1 MLNNV
6 IPVRSSHRA
15 DTRMPVYYL
24 SHGGGPWPFMEG
36 PFRAMFAQLER
47 SLQDIPRQLPAEPR
61 ALLVITGHW
70 EAAQFTVS
78 TGPQPGMIYDYF
90 GFPESMYQ
98 IHYPAPGSPEL
109 AAQVA
114 ALLEKSGWHV
124 GTDPQRGFDHGT
136 YSLLKPLYPEAN
148 IPVVQL
154 SLRTPLDPAEHI
166 SVGRALAPLRDQ
178 GVLILGSGQ
187 SFHNMHIRGTQAR
200 HASETFDAW
209 LRHSVLAEPD
219 ARAAA
224 LMEWEYAP
232 NARIAHPHADHL
244 IPLHVAAGAAE
255 DDLASCVFG
264 DYIADLATSAY
275 RFDGRFR
282 ESAFDALRLHE
293 RHLHR

>member
-1 MLNNV
+1 MLDKI
-6 IPVRSSHRA
+6 IPARTDP

-36 PFRAMFAQLER
+36 PFRAMFTQLER
-47 SLQDIPRQLPAEPR
+47 SLQDIPRQLPAPPR
-61 ALLVITGHW
+61 ALLVISGHW
-70 EAAQFTVS
+70 EEAQFTVS
-78 TGPQPGMIYDYF
+78 TAPQPGMIYDYA

-114 ALLEKSGWHV
+114 ALLEKSGWPV
-124 GTDPQRGFDHGT
+124 GIDPVRGFDHGT
-136 YSLLKPLYPEAN
+136 YSLLKPLYPDAR

-154 SLRTPLDPAEHI
+154 SLRSPLDPAEHI
-166 SVGRALAPLRDQ
+166 NVGRALTPLRDQ

-187 SFHNMHIRGTQAR
+187 SFHTMHIRGTQAR
-200 HASETFDAW
+200 QVSETFDAW
-209 LRHSVLAEPD
+209 LRHSVQAEPD

-224 LMEWEYAP
+224 LIEWEFAP

-244 IPLHVAAGAAE
+244 MPLHVAVGAAGN
-255 DDLASCVFG
+255 DLASCVFS

-275 RFDGRFR
+275 RFGKHLED
-282 ESAFDALRLHE
+282 STFDTLSLHE
-293 RHLHR
+293 RHLHRH